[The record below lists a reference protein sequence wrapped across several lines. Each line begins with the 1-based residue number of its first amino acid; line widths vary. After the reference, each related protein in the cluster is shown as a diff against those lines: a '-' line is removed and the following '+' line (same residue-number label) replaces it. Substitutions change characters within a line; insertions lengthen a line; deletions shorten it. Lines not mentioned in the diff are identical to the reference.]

1 MLLIKLFFSLIR
13 IFNLQCCFRC
23 RRRGPAKVK
32 SKPLFPQTM
41 TIDRY
46 IVVTEG
52 KGKDRESWMEME
64 TFTGRKQ
71 EDNSTEDVLNTGVN
85 IYHGTLIYHAQNI

>member
-1 MLLIKLFFSLIR
+1 MLLIKLVYSLIR
-13 IFNLQCCFRC
+13 IFHLQFCFRC
-23 RRRGPAKVK
+23 RRRDSAKVK
-32 SKPLFPQTM
+32 IKPLFPQTM

-46 IVVTEG
+46 IMVTEG
-52 KGKDRESWMEME
+52 EGKDRESWMEME
-64 TFTGRKQ
+64 TFTGKKQ